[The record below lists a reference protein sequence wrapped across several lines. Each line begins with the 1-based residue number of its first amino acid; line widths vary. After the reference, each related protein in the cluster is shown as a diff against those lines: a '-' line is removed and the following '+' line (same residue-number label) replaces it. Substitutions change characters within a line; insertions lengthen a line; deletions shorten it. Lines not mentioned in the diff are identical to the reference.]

1 MHSRTKRSVFIFFKA
16 AIILIVCAQLL
27 RGALFVA
34 DHPVPF
40 DADEAHHASRGLD
53 VYQAVIS
60 GDGVWRS
67 IRTQSFY
74 PPLHSFVVASS
85 YLLSAGPGLTSSR
98 ICSLAPLIIGLVL
111 LYATTARTTRRIAG
125 PDSGAE
131 SIAPLF
137 AIVLAASSPLIFA
150 NSLLSMPESLGFCL
164 SALLLDVVTRIES
177 QGAPRL
183 RSLLCLAAI
192 AGALSL
198 TKYAYGFFTVPAL
211 VAALVVWKPES
222 HRSLRA
228 PTLFLISFTAI
239 LSLWCLATNSESLWH
254 YLFGHKERSLIFSA
268 QKLIF
273 CPSAF
278 LSEGVLHPVI
288 GALVVGLGAV
298 ACFRYHSMLSILV
311 ALFAALAP
319 HVILGVSEEQGSRHI
334 IPSLAF
340 VWYLASIGL
349 VSIGAHLSQRLKSF
363 VQLFAVIFLSLYFLL
378 STPRLLA
385 FTERMLETNN
395 DYLAISD
402 DMVRQ
407 LGCQHPILMLGRG
420 DGFSAQW
427 VRWYV
432 AVQCKLKLV
441 DVVVDPYPFSP
452 TAYNKAR
459 RTGAPIARAYLDPA
473 FPQEPLADVLNTGY
487 YRGLIAFS
495 QRNDPGEFKKLD
507 LPEIK
512 ERIPSYLSEH
522 GPRRLLIMPLPQH
535 FQDSMDRSLSTR

>member
-16 AIILIVCAQLL
+16 AIILIVCVQLL

-53 VYQAVIS
+53 VYQAVLS

-85 YLLSAGPGLTSSR
+85 YLLSGGPGLTSSR
-98 ICSLAPLIIGLVL
+98 ICSLAPLIIGLVF
-111 LYATTARTTRRIAG
+111 LYAATARTTRRIAG

-137 AIVLAASSPLIFA
+137 GIVLASSSPLIFA

-177 QGAPRL
+177 QGGPRP

-228 PTLFLISFTAI
+228 PFLFLLSFGVI
-239 LSLWCLATNSESLWH
+239 LGIWCLATNPESLWY

-273 CPSAF
+273 YPSAF

-288 GALVVGLGAV
+288 GAVVVGLGAV

-340 VWYLASIGL
+340 VWYLGSIGL

-363 VQLFAVIFLSLYFLL
+363 IQLFAVISLSLYFLHT
-378 STPRLLA
+378 TPRILS

-402 DMVRQ
+402 DMVQR

-432 AVQCKLKLV
+432 AVRCNVKLV
-441 DVVVDPYPFSP
+441 DVIVDPYPFSP
-452 TAYNKAR
+452 LAFNKAR
-459 RTGAPIARAYLDPA
+459 RTGAPIARAYLDSA

-495 QRNDPGEFKKLD
+495 QRNEPGEFKKLD
-507 LPEIK
+507 LPQIK
-512 ERIPSYLSEH
+512 ERFPSFLSEH
-522 GPRRLLIMPLPQH
+522 GPRRLLIMPLPQESH
-535 FQDSMDRSLSTR
+535 GNKDQSLSIR

>member
-1 MHSRTKRSVFIFFKA
+1 
-16 AIILIVCAQLL
+16 
-27 RGALFVA
+27 
-34 DHPVPF
+34 
-40 DADEAHHASRGLD
+40 
-53 VYQAVIS
+53 
-60 GDGVWRS
+60 
-67 IRTQSFY
+67 
-74 PPLHSFVVASS
+74 
-85 YLLSAGPGLTSSR
+85 
-98 ICSLAPLIIGLVL
+98 
-111 LYATTARTTRRIAG
+111 
-125 PDSGAE
+125 
-131 SIAPLF
+131 
-137 AIVLAASSPLIFA
+137 
-150 NSLLSMPESLGFCL
+150 MPESLGFCL

-177 QGAPRL
+177 QGASRL